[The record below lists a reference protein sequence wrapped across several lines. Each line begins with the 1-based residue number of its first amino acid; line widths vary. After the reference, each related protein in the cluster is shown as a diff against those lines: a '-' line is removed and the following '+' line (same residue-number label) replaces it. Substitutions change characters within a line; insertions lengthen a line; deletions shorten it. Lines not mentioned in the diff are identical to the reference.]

1 MASCFCCW
9 IYGHIV
15 RTCKAQ
21 TALYL
26 PLAFHVNTSS
36 RLKGKISALTAT
48 LRRYRVYHRYLGLF
62 TGVLVLISS
71 LTGILLAWKKDVD
84 LLQPPTQ
91 KGVSTDLQLWI
102 PHHEMAAR
110 AVAALDSAVAVK
122 NNPIDR
128 IEARL
133 DKGIV
138 KTIFLEGSW
147 EVQLDAST
155 GKVLSVARRH
165 SDWIEKVHDGSIISD
180 LFKVISM
187 NVLGLGLLIL
197 MFTGF
202 FLWFYPKKIRKL
214 KQE

>member
-1 MASCFCCW
+1 M
-9 IYGHIV
+9 
-15 RTCKAQ
+15 T
-21 TALYL
+21 
-26 PLAFHVNTSS
+26 TSS
-36 RLKGKISALTAT
+36 RLKVKISRLSAI
-48 LRRYRVYHRYLGLF
+48 LRNYRVYHRYLGLF
-62 TGVLVLISS
+62 IGVFVLVSS

-91 KGVSTDLQLWI
+91 KGATTDLQKWI
-102 PHHEMAAR
+102 PHHEMATR
-110 AVAALDSAVAVK
+110 SVAALDSAAGVV

-147 EVQLDAST
+147 EVQLDASN

-180 LFKVISM
+180 LFKVVSM

-202 FLWFYPKKIRKL
+202 FLWFYPKRIRKL

>member
-1 MASCFCCW
+1 
-9 IYGHIV
+9 
-15 RTCKAQ
+15 
-21 TALYL
+21 
-26 PLAFHVNTSS
+26 
-36 RLKGKISALTAT
+36 
-48 LRRYRVYHRYLGLF
+48 VYHRFLGLLIGSF
-62 TGVLVLISS
+62 VLISS
-71 LTGILLAWKKDVD
+71 VTGMLLAWKKDVD

-91 KGVSTDLQLWI
+91 KGATTDLKQWI
-102 PHHEMAAR
+102 PLSEMAILSIAG
-110 AVAALDSAVAVK
+110 LDSAAAIK

-138 KTIFLEGSW
+138 KTLFVEGSW

-197 MFTGF
+197 SVTGF
-202 FLWFYPKKIRKL
+202 LLWFLPKKIRRL

>member
-1 MASCFCCW
+1 MKT
-9 IYGHIV
+9 I
-15 RTCKAQ
+15 TEK
-21 TALYL
+21 
-26 PLAFHVNTSS
+26 
-36 RLKGKISALTAT
+36 
-48 LRRYRVYHRYLGLF
+48 LRNFRVYHRYLGLAI
-62 TGVLVLISS
+62 GLLVLISS
-71 LTGILLAWKKDVD
+71 LTGMLLAWKKDVD

-91 KGVSTDLQLWI
+91 KGATTDLQQWI
-102 PHHEMAAR
+102 SHHEMAALSI
-110 AVAALDSAVAVK
+110 AALDSAVAVK

-147 EVQLDAST
+147 EVQLDAGT
-155 GKVLSVARRH
+155 GKVLSVAQRH

-180 LFKVISM
+180 FFKVLSM

-197 MFTGF
+197 SVTGF
-202 FLWFYPKKIRKL
+202 FLWFYPKKIRQL

>member
-1 MASCFCCW
+1 MT
-9 IYGHIV
+9 I
-15 RTCKAQ
+15 
-21 TALYL
+21 
-26 PLAFHVNTSS
+26 SS
-36 RLKGKISALTAT
+36 RLKGKISNLSAI

-62 TGVLVLISS
+62 IGLFVLVSS

-91 KGVSTDLQLWI
+91 KGTTTDLKLWI
-102 PHHEMAAR
+102 PHHEMSLR
-110 AVAALDSAVAVK
+110 SIAALDSAIGIK
-122 NNPIDR
+122 ENPIDR

-147 EVQLDAST
+147 EVQLDAGT

-180 LFKVISM
+180 LFKVVSM
-187 NVLGLGLLIL
+187 NVLGFGLMVLA
-197 MFTGF
+197 FTGF
-202 FLWFYPKKIRKL
+202 FLWFYPKKIRKI
-214 KQE
+214 KRE